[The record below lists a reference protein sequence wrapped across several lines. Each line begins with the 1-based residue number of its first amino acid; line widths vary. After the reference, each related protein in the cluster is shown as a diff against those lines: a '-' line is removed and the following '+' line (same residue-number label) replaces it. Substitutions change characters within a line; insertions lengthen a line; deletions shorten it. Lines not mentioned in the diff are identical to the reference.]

1 MQPPFRILR
10 RHELRL
16 AAGME
21 AEQQPFEVRGE
32 VNQPQVAPTRDRLG
46 IAAGGAITCESVG
59 VEKDEGSPIAHTG
72 FVMSSPTFDRVLD
85 DPAGVSSTGND
96 DIEMKVETLFV
107 A

>member
-46 IAAGGAITCESVG
+46 ISAGGAITCESVG
-59 VEKDEGSPIAHTG
+59 VEKDEGSPIPYTG
-72 FVMSSPTFDRVLD
+72 LVMSSSTVDGEFD
-85 DPAGVSSTGND
+85 DPAGVSTTGND
-96 DIEMKVETLFV
+96 DIEMKMETLFV